1 MNSMLLKLYVQ
12 LQTLGS
18 CEDGQDMVEYSLLVT
33 LIALATI
40 TGIRGVASGV
50 NLAFS
55 NISSSLA

>member
-1 MNSMLLKLYVQ
+1 LKLYVQ